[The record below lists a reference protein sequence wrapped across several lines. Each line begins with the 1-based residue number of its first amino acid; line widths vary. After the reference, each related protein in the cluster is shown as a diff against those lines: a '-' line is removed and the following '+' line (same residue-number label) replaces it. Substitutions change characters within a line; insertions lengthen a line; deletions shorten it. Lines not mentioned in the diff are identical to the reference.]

1 MATETFREIYLCPAQ
16 NNIVAGVMIGDFAIA
31 PALKPI
37 DATSGAIVSG
47 GLAEQ
52 VRATLVN
59 LDLFLDAAGL
69 GLHHVSRMRFF
80 MRNPDDR
87 EAIDPV
93 WEERYPS
100 AVARPPFEFIPAN
113 LPDGTLV
120 VAEVLCS

>member
-1 MATETFREIYLCPAQ
+1 MATGTFHEIYLCPAD

-37 DATSGAIVSG
+37 DACSGSIVPG

-59 LDLFLDAAGL
+59 LDLFLNAAGL
-69 GLHHVSRMRFF
+69 GLQHVSRVRFF
-80 MRNPDDR
+80 MQNPADR

-100 AVARPPFEFIPAN
+100 AVEHPSFEFAPAN

-120 VAEVLCS
+120 VAEVLCL